1 MMLKRI
7 KRALANRYLR
17 LGLILLIVGA
27 TVFVFI
33 QYLVTNPEVLGIV
46 GGLHPAALTLL
57 AVAYLGTLVANAI
70 VLSASLRLIGKR
82 VKFTE
87 NLSLTGYSS
96 IVNFFGPLQ
105 SGPGFRAA
113 YLKQR
118 HGVSLKK
125 FLYTTLLFYAFFAC
139 LNGIVLGV
147 AIVARTPG
155 SLAMLVALAG
165 VLFVAS
171 CALLA
176 YRSVP
181 AVRTATKL
189 IRLKDPYFWII
200 GLGALL
206 LSLCT
211 AAAYFLELI
220 HVDVSVSF
228 MQAIVYAAAA
238 NLALF
243 VSLTPGAIG
252 FRESFL
258 LLSERLHQIPADTV
272 IAASII
278 DRAFYVVFLLVLFG
292 LLLAFGVRSRLVRSP
307 GTRK

>member
-1 MMLKRI
+1 MKQIKQLFADKRF
-7 KRALANRYLR
+7 RLA
-17 LGLILLIVGA
+17 LILVIVGITLA
-27 TVFVFI
+27 VFI
-33 QYLVTNPEVLGIV
+33 QYLAANPKVLGIV
-46 GGLHPAALTLL
+46 AGLHPAALALL
-57 AVAYLGTLVANAI
+57 TIAYVGTMVANAI
-70 VLSASLRLIGKR
+70 VLGASLRLIGKR
-82 VKFTE
+82 VGFAE

-125 FLYTTLLFYAFFAC
+125 FLYTTLLFYAFFA
-139 LNGIVLGV
+139 LINGLVLGV
-147 AIVARTPG
+147 AVVASVPG
-155 SLAMLVALAG
+155 SLTVLVAIAGLVLALAIG
-165 VLFVAS
+165 S
-171 CALLA
+171 LA
-176 YRSVP
+176 YRFIP
-181 AVRTATKL
+181 AVRTALSLIKL
-189 IRLKDPYFWII
+189 QSPYFWLV
-200 GLGALL
+200 GLGAFM

-211 AAAYFLELI
+211 TAAYFLELI
-220 HVDVSVSF
+220 HVDVSIGF
-228 MQAIVYAAAA
+228 MQAVVYAAAA

-278 DRAFYVVFLLVLFG
+278 DRAFYVVFLLGLFG
-292 LLLAFGVRSRLVRSP
+292 LLLAFGVKSRLTRSDS
-307 GTRK
+307 RK

>member
-1 MMLKRI
+1 MKQLKRLFAD
-7 KRALANRYLR
+7 RRFRLAV
-17 LGLILLIVGA
+17 IILIVGGTFA
-27 TVFVFI
+27 VFI
-33 QYLVTNPEVLGIV
+33 EYLIANPKVLNIV
-46 GGLHPAALTLL
+46 AGLHPAALTLL
-57 AVAYLGTLVANAI
+57 AIAYLGTIVANAI

-82 VKFTE
+82 VGFAE

-125 FLYTTLLFYAFFAC
+125 FLYTTLLFYAFFA
-139 LNGIVLGV
+139 LINGLVIAA
-147 AIVARTPG
+147 AIVVNLPG
-155 SLAMLVALAG
+155 AFTAPLVIAAL
-165 VLFVAS
+165 VLTAIAS
-171 CALLA
+171 WLS
-176 YRSVP
+176 YRFVP
-181 AVRTATKL
+181 AVRTMTSL
-189 IRLKDPYFWII
+189 IKVRSPYFWVVGI
-200 GLGALL
+200 GALL

-211 AAAYFLELI
+211 AGAYFLELI
-220 HVDVSVSF
+220 HVDVSIGF
-228 MQAIVYAAAA
+228 MQAVVYAAAA

-278 DRAFYVVFLLVLFG
+278 DRAFYVVFLLGLFG
-292 LLLAFGVRSRLVRSP
+292 LLLGFGVRSRLVRS
-307 GTRK
+307 GTQK

>member
-1 MMLKRI
+1 MNRLRRI
-7 KRALANRYLR
+7 LADRRLRFAL
-17 LGLILLIVGA
+17 IVLIVGA
-27 TVFVFI
+27 TLAVFI
-33 QYLVTNPEVLGIV
+33 QYLIANPKVLSIV
-46 GGLHPAALTLL
+46 AGLHPAALTLL
-57 AVAYLGTLVANAI
+57 ALAYCGTIVANAI

-82 VKFTE
+82 VGFTE

-125 FLYTTLLFYAFFAC
+125 FLYTTLLFYAFFA
-139 LNGIVLGV
+139 LINGLVIAV
-147 AIVARTPG
+147 AIAVNLPSSFTVPVV
-155 SLAMLVALAG
+155 SAG
-165 VLFVAS
+165 VI
-171 CALLA
+171 LLA
-176 YRSVP
+176 AAAWLSYRFIP
-181 AVRTATKL
+181 AVRTAIGMVKL
-189 IRLKDPYFWII
+189 RSPYFWIV

-211 AAAYFLELI
+211 TAAYFLELI
-220 HVDVSVSF
+220 HVDVSIGF
-228 MQAIVYAAAA
+228 MQAVVYAAAA

-258 LLSERLHQIPADTV
+258 LLSENLHQIPTDTV

-278 DRAFYVVFLLVLFG
+278 DRAFYVVFLLALFG
-292 LLLAFGVRSRLVRSP
+292 LLLAFGVKSRLVRQNA
-307 GTRK
+307 RK